1 MASKKKAAP
10 RAASSSA
17 SRAHDVVLQRI
28 ESQMQVV
35 VEAVVGMQQQL
46 DTRLTALES
55 RLSDRISILEQ
66 VVRQNSEDI
75 RKNSDEIRKNSDDI
89 RKNSEDIRELREEVA
104 LVRRDF
110 ERREELAR
118 VRTLEE
124 RVARMEAKL
133 GIAS

>member
-1 MASKKKAAP
+1 MPRAP
-10 RAASSSA
+10 RAASGGA
-17 SRAHDVVLQRI
+17 SRAHDVVLERI

-55 RLSDRISILEQ
+55 RLSDRIAILEQ

-75 RKNSDEIRKNSDDI
+75 RKNSENIRQ
-89 RKNSEDIRELREEVA
+89 LREEVA